1 MKIERKLASSFFY
14 YFQNMLDEISPY
26 VFIYLKSFLLGIIQ
40 GFTEFLPI
48 SSTAHLKVVPYF
60 FGWND
65 PGVSFS
71 ASIQLGSAV
80 AIVYY
85 FRNQIRS
92 IIDSFFSIYNHRKV
106 FKDDNTR
113 LASYIFVASIPICIF
128 GFLIKSYWPNYSDSN
143 LRGLF
148 SIAITSILMGLLLA
162 LAEIYGK
169 RKKLFND
176 IKLKDVILLGLA
188 QSLAVFPGVSRS
200 GITLTSALFSGIE
213 RKTAARLSFLI
224 GIPAISISGLVE
236 LFTLFRSLS
245 AIDILPII
253 IGIISS
259 FFSSLF
265 TIDLFLKFLAKNNS
279 FVFVY
284 YRLVFGVFILT
295 AL

>member
-1 MKIERKLASSFFY
+1 MPY
-14 YFQNMLDEISPY
+14 EISPY

-40 GFTEFLPI
+40 GFTEFLPV

-65 PGVSFS
+65 PGASFS

-80 AIVYY
+80 AIIYY
-85 FRNQIRS
+85 FRNQITL
-92 IIDSFFSIYNHRKV
+92 IIDSFFSIFNHGKV

-113 LASYIFVASIPICIF
+113 LATYIFVASIPICIF
-128 GFLIKSYWPNYSDSN
+128 GFLIKLYWPNYSNSN
-143 LRGLF
+143 FRGLF

-176 IKLKDVILLGLA
+176 IKLKDVIFLGLA
-188 QSLAVFPGVSRS
+188 QSLALFPGVSRS

-236 LFTLFRSLS
+236 LFTLFRTLS
-245 AIDILPII
+245 AIDVVPTI
-253 IGIISS
+253 IGILSS

-265 TIDLFLKFLAKNNS
+265 AIDLFLKFLAKNNT

-284 YRLVFGVFILT
+284 YRLAFGVFILS